1 MKHYIFDLDGTLT
14 DTNGMWALVDVAFLA
29 RRGLSP
35 TAEYTDAVAR
45 AIFPTAAA
53 YTKAYYRLSDSPEA
67 IMAEWESLAEAHY
80 RELAPLK
87 PGAMALLEKCR
98 AEERPMSL
106 FTACRPSL
114 CAAVLERFG
123 LAPFFRHI
131 VYAEELGLEK
141 HDPACFL
148 ALSKRI
154 GAEPENCVLIDDSPS
169 NCATAATAGMETVGV
184 YDDFYAARQE
194 ELRAVCTHYVKSL
207 EELLS

>member
-1 MKHYIFDLDGTLT
+1 
-14 DTNGMWALVDVAFLA
+14 
-29 RRGLSP
+29 
-35 TAEYTDAVAR
+35 
-45 AIFPTAAA
+45 
-53 YTKAYYRLSDSPEA
+53 
-67 IMAEWESLAEAHY
+67 
-80 RELAPLK
+80 
-87 PGAMALLEKCR
+87 
-98 AEERPMSL
+98 MSL

-169 NCATAATAGMETVGV
+169 NCATAAAAGMETVGV